1 MLAVQNY
8 LVGLAGVHQMYWMI
22 RKQFAI
28 FFTVKEV
35 DHAKTSKH
43 GLQKSSKNE
52 INSCFNGV
60 PLGDLKY
67 GIMGIIPPEML
78 HVAGVGI
85 FKYMFSCL
93 SDIIG
98 LDNNKKKKKS
108 CSWTVCIKH

>member
-8 LVGLAGVHQMYWMI
+8 LLGLAGVHQMYWMI

-67 GIMGIIPPEML
+67 GIMGITPPEML

-85 FKYMFSCL
+85 FKCMFSCL

-98 LDNNKKKKKS
+98 SGKS
-108 CSWTVCIKH
+108 KEKEKE